1 MDAGFGAAEHSYTII
16 SMGGLS
22 NRRARALPSR
32 RSALP
37 RPPEFEMD
45 HQNSTVPKFHG
56 VFDGLSERPGDMG
69 DSQLGG
75 GDRIALLEAGRKRLQ
90 QLREVRAEPRHAAT
104 FRRRAAGNHCPR
116 RRVQAGSL
124 ASSAEP
130 VSDDAAQSIIAAMT
144 TKAKPS
150 IALALA
156 PPRTRSHHTTLAP

>member
-1 MDAGFGAAEHSYTII
+1 MDAGFGAAGHSYTII

-90 QLREVRAEPRHAAT
+90 QLREVRAEPRHAARSEAEQLAT
-104 FRRRAAGNHCPR
+104 IAPVVVCRRGPLPR
-116 RRVQAGSL
+116 RPSL
-124 ASSAEP
+124 FPTTRLSPSSLP
-130 VSDDAAQSIIAAMT
+130 
-144 TKAKPS
+144 
-150 IALALA
+150 
-156 PPRTRSHHTTLAP
+156 